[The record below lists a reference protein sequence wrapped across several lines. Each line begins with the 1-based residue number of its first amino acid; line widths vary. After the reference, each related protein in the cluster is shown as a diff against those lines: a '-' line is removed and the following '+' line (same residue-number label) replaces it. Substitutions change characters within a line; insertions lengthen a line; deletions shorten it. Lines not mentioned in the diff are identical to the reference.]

1 MSTWETRTGIPEF
14 LYRLGQ
20 LIATDPKGRER
31 AARAAAIRGELRAV
45 DEAAFEAMREAL
57 RRAKQEAERANLSK
71 TRFRCGLD
79 LEDDR
84 IRLFE
89 QERWDCLLF
98 LRSLAATRKD
108 LRRSSNCINKQLQ
121 VQAMM

>member
-45 DEAAFEAMREAL
+45 DEAAFEDPESWWNMAFNELEAS
-57 RRAKQEAERANLSK
+57 R
-71 TRFRCGLD
+71 
-79 LEDDR
+79 
-84 IRLFE
+84 
-89 QERWDCLLF
+89 
-98 LRSLAATRKD
+98 
-108 LRRSSNCINKQLQ
+108 
-121 VQAMM
+121 